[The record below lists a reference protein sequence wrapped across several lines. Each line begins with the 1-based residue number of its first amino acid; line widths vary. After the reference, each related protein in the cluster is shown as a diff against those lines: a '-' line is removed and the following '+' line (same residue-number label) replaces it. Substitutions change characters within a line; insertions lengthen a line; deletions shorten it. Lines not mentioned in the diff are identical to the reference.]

1 MKPKI
6 RSEDDFRRWIA
17 AAWIVL
23 IAFVCT
29 SCAKGRPF
37 DASMTAQGIV
47 SRHAESAFDVWFDQE
62 LAKDREV
69 LNRFFE
75 TTKDAQT
82 KADLTRAWAAI
93 PELNTAHPNFLEKRI
108 FSKAA
113 GDGDWPGSD
122 PPLNQKE
129 VFVNGVR
136 QALKKFLELEG

>member
-6 RSEDDFRRWIA
+6 RSEGNFRRWIA

-62 LAKDREV
+62 SDQDKEA
-69 LNRFFE
+69 LNRFYAATE
-75 TTKDAQT
+75 DAQT

-93 PELNTAHPNFLEKRI
+93 QELNTEHPDFLEKMI

-113 GDGDWPGSD
+113 RDGDWPGSG
-122 PPLNQKE
+122 PPLDQKM
-129 VFVNGVR
+129 VFVDSVR
-136 QALKKFLELEG
+136 KALREFLELEG